1 MADGLNHNINDH
13 DSITTI
19 LSSKNFLN
27 LDVNIQNKIIDT
39 MHTAKEKEGGFMGKF
54 LGTKS
59 SNLSMHIALIICCLL
74 ILIVIVDMIHSYI
87 IGNNINMDLI
97 SLIIPVV
104 TLSLGYIFG
113 KGSPN

>member
-39 MHTAKEKEGGFMGKF
+39 MHTDKEKDGGFMGKF

-59 SNLSMHIALIICCLL
+59 SNLSMHIALI
-74 ILIVIVDMIHSYI
+74 VIIDMIHSYI